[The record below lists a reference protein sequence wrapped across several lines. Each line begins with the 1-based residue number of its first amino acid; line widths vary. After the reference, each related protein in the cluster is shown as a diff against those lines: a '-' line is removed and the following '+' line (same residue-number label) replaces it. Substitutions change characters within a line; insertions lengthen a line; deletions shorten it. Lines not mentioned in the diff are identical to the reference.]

1 MEYQDFY
8 DRKRAFEEF
17 KIIRN
22 KLNNALENPRA
33 ESFSSLFTKVKKQ
46 AGEGDVVAQDVV
58 AYFYRDGAG
67 RYLGE
72 NYPKY
77 MAWQI
82 LSASNGNKFAIDK
95 LQFFMGY
102 AYDELVDHPDFGIMK
117 YKCKIDEYNY
127 IYIMGQ
133 KICEALVEELG
144 YDAKALSAE
153 TDRYDSYKPEQ
164 FRDLRKAIDKVLPKV
179 IENMKKK

>member
-1 MEYQDFY
+1 MKYQDFY

-22 KLNNALENPRA
+22 NLNKSLENPRG
-33 ESFSSLFTKVKKQ
+33 ESFSSLFSKIKKL
-46 AGEGDVVAQDVV
+46 ASEGDVVAQDVV

-67 RYLGE
+67 RYLSE

-82 LSASNGNKFAIDK
+82 LSASNGNKFAIEK

-102 AYDELVDHPDFGIMK
+102 AYDTIVDHEDFGIIK
-117 YKCKIDEYNY
+117 YRNQIDEYNY
-127 IYIMGQ
+127 IYIIGQ
-133 KICEALVEELG
+133 KICQALVEELG
-144 YDAKALSAE
+144 YDAKTLGEES
-153 TDRYDSYKPEQ
+153 DRYDNYKPEQ

-179 IENMKKK
+179 IEDMKK